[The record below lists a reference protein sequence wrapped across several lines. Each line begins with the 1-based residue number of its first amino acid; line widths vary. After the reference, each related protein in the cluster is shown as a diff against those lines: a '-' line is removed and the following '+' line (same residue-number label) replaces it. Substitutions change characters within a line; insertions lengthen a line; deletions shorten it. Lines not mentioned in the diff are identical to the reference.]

1 MAVVKFSWNLSDKNR
16 FALPGVGTNGAKL
29 SDEVLINN
37 ARWFIIF
44 RWGVIGVLLLFQVLA
59 LIASDELTKIGIT
72 HQQGW
77 PLAVTLV
84 LFIANVIY
92 IQALDFQRHTKYNS
106 PVINIW
112 AQIIVDLLCLSVV
125 VHFIGSIATPA
136 PFFYVLHITLACIF
150 FSTLESLVVT
160 ALVCVMYATVL
171 LDEHPLIFMAPQALT
186 I

>member
-16 FALPGVGTNGAKL
+16 FALPGVGTSGAKL

-84 LFIANVIY
+84 LFIANVLY

-106 PVINIW
+106 PAINIW
-112 AQIIVDLLCLSVV
+112 AQIIVDLLCLSVG
-125 VHFIGSIATPA
+125 VHFIGSIATPNRRSG
-136 PFFYVLHITLACIF
+136 YGL
-150 FSTLESLVVT
+150 
-160 ALVCVMYATVL
+160 
-171 LDEHPLIFMAPQALT
+171 Q
-186 I
+186 